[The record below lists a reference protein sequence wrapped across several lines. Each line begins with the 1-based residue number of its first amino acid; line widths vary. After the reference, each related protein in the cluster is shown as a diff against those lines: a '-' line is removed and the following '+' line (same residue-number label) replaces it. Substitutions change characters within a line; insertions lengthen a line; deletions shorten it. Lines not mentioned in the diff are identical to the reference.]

1 MWMCT
6 NSSYSPRHLI
16 WSSALTN
23 RRRSSGVSLL
33 TSLRTYAM
41 VFPHVHGPLRSA
53 ERARGQVAQPLPGAE
68 FVDGRPGRLQRG
80 PVRVVVVDHA
90 QPGAVGATHQMQRV
104 AVHGD

>member
-1 MWMCT
+1 MWMRT

-23 RRRSSGVSLL
+23 RRRSSGVSVL
-33 TSLRTYAM
+33 TSLRRYAM
-41 VFPHVHGPLRSA
+41 VFPHVHGPA
-53 ERARGQVAQPLPGAE
+53 ERARGHVAQPLPGAE

-90 QPGAVGATHQMQRV
+90 QPGAVGATHQMQ
-104 AVHGD
+104 